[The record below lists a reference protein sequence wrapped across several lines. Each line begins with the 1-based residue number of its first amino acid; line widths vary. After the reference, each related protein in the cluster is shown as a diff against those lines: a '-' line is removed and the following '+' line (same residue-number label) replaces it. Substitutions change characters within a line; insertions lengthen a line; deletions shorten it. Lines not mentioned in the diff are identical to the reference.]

1 MTHRANAEDASVD
14 ETLMSEALTLPS
26 WTEDIREKYE
36 SGAASQFLLHTN
48 IHDVY
53 PVDGGHLRLREFLTK
68 ALAGAPQMLVAYYN
82 LADGLSFASDQ
93 MLREFL
99 TFYNIRGSLAG
110 RSAAQPDEW
119 EAVRMEL
126 RDPRAVLPVLGRLL
140 SIRNNVFLY
149 IDHAEKIAP
158 AGEAAGLSLDDRR
171 HIAVLQR
178 WGFDPAFLA
187 RNNFI
192 ILVSEH
198 QSAVHPDLW
207 RGNPQLDSVRIPFPD
222 EPERLRFIEA
232 ALRREPLEA
241 EMSPQR
247 LATLTAGLSLVKI
260 EGLLKQARRGNARLT
275 FDEVARRKNELVEDE
290 YGGLIKVV
298 EPRHGLDAVAGM
310 QAAKDELRVVIDAFR
325 RGDAGNVPMAIGLLG
340 PPGTGKSYIGIAI
353 AKELGVPIVE
363 IGNLRAEYVGQSER
377 NSEKVINFLESI
389 GAVVVLWDEI
399 DQTYGQRGERGDSGV
414 SQRLWGMWSKFLAD
428 SRHRGRILVIWM
440 TNRPDAMD
448 EATKRP
454 GRLGDLK
461 IPIFYA
467 ADDPVGVLR
476 IVAGRLGGKLPED
489 LRAVSELIAG
499 YSPAEIEALV
509 TVARRTAPREAGA
522 PVLTS
527 QHLAATAERYRPT
540 RNETMIEFMEL
551 QAALESTFRDFLPER
566 YRAMTRVEMEARAH
580 DLRLRLT
587 AMGLI

>member
-1 MTHRANAEDASVD
+1 MDDAIID
-14 ETLMSEALTLPS
+14 GALALPS
-26 WTEDIREKYE
+26 WTEDIRAKYE

-48 IHDVY
+48 IYDVY
-53 PVDGGHLRLREFLTK
+53 PLGGVYLRLREFLTQS
-68 ALAGAPQMLVAYYN
+68 LAGAPQMLVAYYN
-82 LADGLSFASDQ
+82 LADGLSFGSDQ

-99 TFYNIRGSLAG
+99 AFYKVRGSIAG
-110 RSAAQPDEW
+110 HSTLQPDDW
-119 EAVRMEL
+119 EAVRAEL
-126 RDPRAVLPVLGRLL
+126 RDPRVVLPILGRLL
-140 SIRNNVFLY
+140 SLRNNVFLF

-171 HIAVLQR
+171 HVTLLQR
-178 WGFDPAFLA
+178 WGFEPAFLA

-198 QSAVHPDLW
+198 QSTVHPDLW

-222 EPERLRFIEA
+222 EPERLRFIQSV
-232 ALRREPLEA
+232 LRREPLQT
-241 EMSPQR
+241 EMPPER
-247 LATLTAGLSLVKI
+247 LAGLTAGLSLIKI
-260 EGLLKQARRGNARLT
+260 EGLLKQARRGDARLT
-275 FDEVARRKNELVEDE
+275 FDEVARRKNELIEDE

-310 QAAKDELRVVIDAFR
+310 QAAKEELRVVIDAFR
-325 RGDAGNVPMAIGLLG
+325 RGDTANVPMAIGLLG

-377 NSEKVINFLESI
+377 NSEKVINFLESV
-389 GAVVVLWDEI
+389 GGVVVLWDEI

-467 ADDPVGVLR
+467 ADDPLGVLR
-476 IVAGRLGGKLPED
+476 IVAEH
-489 LRAVSELIAG
+489 LRARLPDDLAPVADKIAE

-509 TVARRTAPREAGA
+509 TVARRTAPRQDGT
-522 PVLTS
+522 PVLAAD
-527 QHLAATAERYRPT
+527 HLISTAERYRPT

-551 QAALESTFRDFLPER
+551 QAALESTFQDFLAER
-566 YRAMTRVEMEARAH
+566 YRTMSRAAMEARAH

>member
-1 MTHRANAEDASVD
+1 MD
-14 ETLMSEALTLPS
+14 EVLTLPS
-26 WTEDIREKYE
+26 WAEDIRAKYE

-53 PVDGGHLRLREFLTK
+53 ALGGEYLRLREFLTS
-68 ALAGAPQMLVAYYN
+68 ALAGAPQMLVVYYN
-82 LADGLSFASDQ
+82 LAEGVTFPSER

-99 TFYNIRGSLAG
+99 TFYTVRGSIAG
-110 RSAAQPDEW
+110 RSAVQPAEW
-119 EAVRMEL
+119 EAVRTEL
-126 RDPRAVLPVLGRLL
+126 RDPRTVLPVLGRLL
-140 SIRNNVFLY
+140 SVRNNVFLY
-149 IDHAEKIAP
+149 VDHTEKIAP

-171 HIAVLQR
+171 NVAMLQR

-187 RNNFI
+187 RNNFV

-222 EPERLRFIEA
+222 EPERLRFLSA
-232 ALRREPLEA
+232 ALARAPMEA
-241 EMSPQR
+241 EMTPQR
-247 LATLTAGLSLVKI
+247 LAGLTAGLSLVKI
-260 EGLLKQARRGNARLT
+260 EGLLKQARRGDARLT
-275 FDEVARRKNELVEDE
+275 FDEVARRKNELIDDE

-325 RGDAGNVPMAIGLLG
+325 RGDTANVPMGIGLVG
-340 PPGTGKSYIGIAI
+340 PPGTGKSYIGIAL

-414 SQRLWGMWSKFLAD
+414 SQRLWGMWSKFLGD

-467 ADDPVGVLR
+467 ADDPLGVLR
-476 IVAGRLGGKLPED
+476 IVAARVKASVPED
-489 LRAVSELIAG
+489 LTPVAGTIAG

-509 TVARRTAPREAGA
+509 TVARRTAPRQDGV
-522 PVLTS
+522 PVLSAEHLIATS
-527 QHLAATAERYRPT
+527 LRYRPT

-551 QAALESTFRDFLPER
+551 HAALESTFADFLPER
-566 YRAMTRVEMEARAH
+566 YRAMSRAETEARAH

>member
-1 MTHRANAEDASVD
+1 MK
-14 ETLMSEALTLPS
+14 EALTLPS
-26 WTEDIREKYE
+26 WTDEIRAKYE

-53 PVDGGHLRLREFLTK
+53 PLADEYLRLREFLTR
-68 ALAGAPQMLVAYYN
+68 ALAGAPQMLVVYYN
-82 LADGLSFASDQ
+82 LADALTFPNEQ

-99 TFYNIRGSLAG
+99 TSHAVHGSIAG
-110 RSAAQPDEW
+110 RSAVRPDEW
-119 EAVRMEL
+119 ESVRSEL
-126 RDPRAVLPVLGRLL
+126 RDPRIVLPVLGRLL
-140 SIRNNVFLY
+140 NTRNNVFLF

-171 HIAVLQR
+171 HVAILQR
-178 WGFDPAFLA
+178 WGFEPAFLA

-232 ALRREPLEA
+232 ELERSPMQT

-247 LATLTAGLSLVKI
+247 LAGLTAGLSLVKI
-260 EGLLKQARRGNARLT
+260 EGLLKQARRGDARLT
-275 FDEVARRKNELVEDE
+275 FDEVARRKNELIEDE

-325 RGDAGNVPMAIGLLG
+325 KGDVANVPMAIGLIG

-440 TNRPDAMD
+440 TNRSDAMD

-467 ADDPVGVLR
+467 ADDPLGVLR
-476 IVAGRLGGKLPED
+476 IVAGRLNARVPDD
-489 LRAVSELIAG
+489 LTPLAEKIAG

-509 TVARRTAPREAGA
+509 AVARRTAPRENGI
-522 PVLTS
+522 PVLS
-527 QHLAATAERYRPT
+527 AEHLIATAARYRPT

-551 QAALESTFRDFLPER
+551 QAALESTFQDFLPER
-566 YRAMTRVEMEARAH
+566 YRDMGRVEMEARAQ

>member
-1 MTHRANAEDASVD
+1 MD
-14 ETLMSEALTLPS
+14 ETLAGQALTLPS
-26 WTEDIREKYE
+26 WTEEIRAKYE

-48 IHDVY
+48 IYDVY
-53 PVDGGHLRLREFLTK
+53 PLDGAYLRLRDFLTK
-68 ALAGAPQMLVAYYN
+68 ALAGAPKMLAAYYN
-82 LADGLSFASDQ
+82 LADGLSFPNEQ

-99 TFYNIRGSLAG
+99 TFYKIRGAIAG
-110 RSAAQPDEW
+110 QSTVQPDEW
-119 EAVRMEL
+119 ETVRTEL
-126 RDPRAVLPVLGRLL
+126 RDPRAALPVLGRLL
-140 SIRNNVFLY
+140 SVRNNVFLF

-171 HIAVLQR
+171 HVALLQR
-178 WGFDPAFLA
+178 WGFEPAFLA
-187 RNNFI
+187 RNNFVV
-192 ILVSEH
+192 LVSEH

-232 ALRREPLEA
+232 ALRQAPLET
-241 EMSPQR
+241 EMTPQR
-247 LATLTAGLSLVKI
+247 LATLTAGLSLIKI
-260 EGLLKQARRGNARLT
+260 EGLLKQARRGDARLT
-275 FDEVARRKNELVEDE
+275 FDEVARRKNELIEDE

-325 RGDAGNVPMAIGLLG
+325 RGDTANVPMAIGLLG

-467 ADDPVGVLR
+467 ADDPLGVLR
-476 IVAGRLGGKLPED
+476 IVAGRFNARVTDD
-489 LRAVSELIAG
+489 LSAVAEKIAG

-509 TVARRTAPREAGA
+509 TVARRTAPREGA
-522 PVLTS
+522 VPVLTA
-527 QHLAATAERYRPT
+527 QHLIATADRYRPT
-540 RNETMIEFMEL
+540 RNEAMIEFMEL
-551 QAALESTFRDFLPER
+551 QAALESTFQDFLPER
-566 YRAMTRVEMEARAH
+566 YRAMSRAALEARAY
-580 DLRLRLT
+580 DLRRLLT
-587 AMGLI
+587 AMGLV

>member
-1 MTHRANAEDASVD
+1 MDDAIID
-14 ETLMSEALTLPS
+14 GALTLPS
-26 WTEDIREKYE
+26 WTEDIRAKYE

-48 IHDVY
+48 IYDVY
-53 PVDGGHLRLREFLTK
+53 PLGGEYLRLREFLTK
-68 ALAGAPQMLVAYYN
+68 SLAGAPEMLVAYYN

-99 TFYNIRGSLAG
+99 TFYKVRGSIAG
-110 RSAAQPDEW
+110 QPASQPGEW
-119 EAVRMEL
+119 EAVRAEL
-126 RDPRAVLPVLGRLL
+126 RDPRAVLPLLGRLL
-140 SIRNNVFLY
+140 GIRNNVFLF

-171 HIAVLQR
+171 HVTLLQR
-178 WGFDPAFLA
+178 WGFEPAFLA

-232 ALRREPLEA
+232 ALRREPLET
-241 EMSPQR
+241 EMTPQR
-247 LATLTAGLSLVKI
+247 LSNLTAGLSLVKI
-260 EGLLKQARRGNARLT
+260 EGLLKQARRGDARLT
-275 FDEVARRKNELVEDE
+275 FDEVARRKNELIEDE

-310 QAAKDELRVVIDAFR
+310 QAAKEELRVVIDAFR
-325 RGDAGNVPMAIGLLG
+325 RGDTANVPMAIGLLG

-389 GAVVVLWDEI
+389 GGVVVLWDEI

-461 IPIFYA
+461 IPIFYE
-467 ADDPVGVLR
+467 ADDPLGVLR
-476 IVAGRLGGKLPED
+476 IVAGRFGARLPED
-489 LRAVSELIAG
+489 FAPVAEKIVG

-509 TVARRTAPREAGA
+509 TVARRTAPREQGT
-522 PVLTS
+522 PVLS
-527 QHLAATAERYRPT
+527 ADHLIATAERYRPT

-551 QAALESTFRDFLPER
+551 QAALESTFQDFLSDR
-566 YRAMTRVEMEARAH
+566 YRTMSRAAMEARAH

>member
-1 MTHRANAEDASVD
+1 MDDAIID
-14 ETLMSEALTLPS
+14 GALTLPS
-26 WTEDIREKYE
+26 WAEDIRAKYE

-48 IHDVY
+48 IYDVY
-53 PVDGGHLRLREFLTK
+53 PLGGDYLRLREFLTTS
-68 ALAGAPQMLVAYYN
+68 LAGAPQMLVAYYN
-82 LADGLSFASDQ
+82 LADGLSFANDQ

-99 TFYNIRGSLAG
+99 TFYKVRGSIAG
-110 RSAAQPDEW
+110 QATPQPGEW
-119 EAVRMEL
+119 EALRAEL
-126 RDPRAVLPVLGRLL
+126 RDPRVVLPVLGRLL
-140 SIRNNVFLY
+140 SLRNNVFLY

-171 HIAVLQR
+171 HVTLLQR
-178 WGFDPAFLA
+178 WGFEPAFLA

-192 ILVSEH
+192 ILVTEH

-222 EPERLRFIEA
+222 EPERLRFLET
-232 ALRREPLEA
+232 ALRREPLET
-241 EMSPQR
+241 EMTPAR
-247 LATLTAGLSLVKI
+247 LASLTAGLSLIKI
-260 EGLLKQARRGNARLT
+260 EGLLKQARRGDARLT
-275 FDEVARRKNELVEDE
+275 FDEVARRKNELIEDE
-290 YGGLIKVV
+290 YGGLIKIV

-310 QAAKDELRVVIDAFR
+310 EAAKQELRVVIDAFR
-325 RGDAGNVPMAIGLLG
+325 RGDTANVPMAIGLLG

-389 GAVVVLWDEI
+389 GGVVVLWDEI

-428 SRHRGRILVIWM
+428 SHHRGRILVIWM

-467 ADDPVGVLR
+467 ADDPLGVLR
-476 IVAGRLGGKLPED
+476 IVAGRFGARLPDD
-489 LRAVSELIAG
+489 LSPIAEKIAG

-509 TVARRTAPREAGA
+509 TVARRTAPRQDGT
-522 PVLTS
+522 PVFSTE
-527 QHLAATAERYRPT
+527 HLIATTERYRPT

-551 QAALESTFRDFLPER
+551 QAALESTFEDFLAPA
-566 YRAMTRVEMEARAH
+566 YHAMSRAEIEARAH

>member
-1 MTHRANAEDASVD
+1 MPA
-14 ETLMSEALTLPS
+14 
-26 WTEDIREKYE
+26 WTEEIRAKYE

-48 IHDVY
+48 IYDTY
-53 PVDGGHLRLREFLTK
+53 PIGGEYLRLREFLTR
-68 ALAGAPQMLVAYYN
+68 ALAGAPQMLVVYYN
-82 LADGLSFASDQ
+82 LAEGLTFPNEA

-99 TFYNIRGSLAG
+99 TFYAVRASIAG

-119 EAVRMEL
+119 EAVRTEL

-140 SIRNNVFLY
+140 SARNNVFLF
-149 IDHAEKIAP
+149 IDHVEKIAP

-171 HIAVLQR
+171 HIAILQR
-178 WGFDPAFLA
+178 WGFEPAFLA
-187 RNNFI
+187 RNNFV

-207 RGNPQLDSVRIPFPD
+207 RGNPQLDSVPIPFPD
-222 EPERLRFIEA
+222 ESERLRFIEA
-232 ALRREPLEA
+232 ALQRAPLET
-241 EMSPQR
+241 EMPPQR

-260 EGLLKQARRGNARLT
+260 EGLLKQARLGDARLT
-275 FDEVARRKNELVEDE
+275 FDEVARRKNELIEDE

-325 RGDAGNVPMAIGLLG
+325 RGDTANVPMAIGLIG

-414 SQRLWGMWSKFLAD
+414 SQRLWGMWSKFLGD
-428 SRHRGRILVIWM
+428 SHHRGRILVIWM

-467 ADDPVGVLR
+467 ADDPLGVLR
-476 IVAGRLGGKLPED
+476 IVARRLNAQVPGD
-489 LRAVSELIAG
+489 LGAVTERIAG

-509 TVARRTAPREAGA
+509 TVARRTAPRQDGIPMLAAE
-522 PVLTS
+522 
-527 QHLAATAERYRPT
+527 HLMATAERYRPT

-551 QAALESTFRDFLPER
+551 QAALDSTFQDFLPER
-566 YRAMTRVEMEARAH
+566 YRAMSRVEMEARAQN
-580 DLRLRLT
+580 LRLRLT
-587 AMGLI
+587 AMGLV

>member
-1 MTHRANAEDASVD
+1 MK
-14 ETLMSEALTLPS
+14 EALTLPS
-26 WTEDIREKYE
+26 WTDEIRAKYE

-53 PVDGGHLRLREFLTK
+53 PLADEYLRLREFLTR
-68 ALAGAPQMLVAYYN
+68 ALAGAPQMLVVYYN
-82 LADGLSFASDQ
+82 LADALTFPNEQ

-99 TFYNIRGSLAG
+99 TSHAVHGSIAG
-110 RSAAQPDEW
+110 RSAVRPDEW
-119 EAVRMEL
+119 ESVRSEL
-126 RDPRAVLPVLGRLL
+126 RDPRIVLPVLGRLL
-140 SIRNNVFLY
+140 NTRNNVFLF

-171 HIAVLQR
+171 HVAILQR
-178 WGFDPAFLA
+178 WGFEPAFLA

-232 ALRREPLEA
+232 ELERSPMQT

-247 LATLTAGLSLVKI
+247 LAGLTAGLSLVKI
-260 EGLLKQARRGNARLT
+260 EGLLKQARRGDARLT
-275 FDEVARRKNELVEDE
+275 FDEVARRKNELIEDE

-325 RGDAGNVPMAIGLLG
+325 KGDVANVPMAIGLIG

-440 TNRPDAMD
+440 TNRSDAMD

-467 ADDPVGVLR
+467 ADDPLGVLR
-476 IVAGRLGGKLPED
+476 IVAGRLNARVPDD
-489 LRAVSELIAG
+489 LTPLAEKIAG

-509 TVARRTAPREAGA
+509 AVARRSAPRENGI
-522 PVLTS
+522 PVLS
-527 QHLAATAERYRPT
+527 IEHLIATAARYRPT

-551 QAALESTFRDFLPER
+551 QAALESTFQDFLPER
-566 YRAMTRVEMEARAH
+566 YRDMGRAEMEARAQ